1 MIEDLRNEQIETLE
15 AAPIAYF
22 YCARNAAEPEWSNP
36 EEALRSILEQLS
48 SNTSDLPVRKPVDV
62 YKEKTRENWGMT
74 PNDPLSLDETVEVLL
89 GVLKEN
95 LPINI
100 IDALDEC
107 DPEEIHIYCPH

>member
-1 MIEDLRNEQIETLE
+1 
-15 AAPIAYF
+15 
-22 YCARNAAEPEWSNP
+22 
-36 EEALRSILEQLS
+36 
-48 SNTSDLPVRKPVDV
+48 
-62 YKEKTRENWGMT
+62 MT